1 MAFTRAII
9 ILLIFIQLVI
19 FRLIPLSLVLQ
30 EQLLIKRLELIK
42 QLVKERL

>member
-19 FRLIPLSLVLQ
+19 FRPIPLSLVLQ